1 MSTHRGWSLCLALLL
16 FALAGCA
23 KETVPTQS
31 SAPPSPAPPVVAAPP
46 ERPTPPPPPPGP
58 APAVTAP
65 VPPPPAAAAPP
76 SSQPPRPTSQDFVEE
91 PALKDVLFDSG
102 HTEIGRQG
110 LVIMKAN
117 AVWLTDHADRLV
129 LIEGYSDYQGTPEAN
144 KVAGE
149 KRAAAA
155 KDYLVKAGIRET
167 RIQTVSYG
175 SEHPICPQKTAAC
188 AARNRRVHFLVKPQ

>member
-1 MSTHRGWSLCLALLL
+1 MSIHRGWQLCLALLL

-23 KETVPTQS
+23 KETVPIQS
-31 SAPPSPAPPVVAAPP
+31 SAPPSPAPPPVVAAPP
-46 ERPTPPPPPPGP
+46 ERPTPPPPPPP
-58 APAVTAP
+58 APAGTTPA
-65 VPPPPAAAAPP
+65 PPPPSAAAPP
-76 SSQPPRPTSQDFVEE
+76 SSQPPRPKSQEFAEE

-117 AVWLTDHADRLV
+117 AAWLTNHPDRSV
-129 LIEGYSDYQGTPEAN
+129 LIEGHSDYQGTPEAN

-149 KRAAAA
+149 KRAMAA
-155 KDYLVKAGIRET
+155 KDYLVKAGINET

-175 SEHPICPQKTAAC
+175 SDRPVCTQKTTAC

>member
-1 MSTHRGWSLCLALLL
+1 MSTRRGWSLGLALLL
-16 FALAGCA
+16 FTLAGCA
-23 KETVPTQS
+23 KQTVPIES
-31 SAPPSPAPPVVAAPP
+31 AAPPTSPAPPPAAAAPP
-46 ERPTPPPPPPGP
+46 ERPTPPPPPAVV
-58 APAVTAP
+58 APTP
-65 VPPPPAAAAPP
+65 PPPPAAARAPGEP
-76 SSQPPRPTSQDFVEE
+76 PRTSSQGFVEE

-129 LIEGYSDYQGTPEAN
+129 LIEGHSDYQGTPEAN
-144 KVAGE
+144 KVAGG
-149 KRAAAA
+149 KRATAA
-155 KDYLVKAGIRET
+155 KDYLVKAGVSQT

-175 SEHPICPQKTAAC
+175 SDRPVCTQKTAAC